1 MEGNMEYDSTID
13 TNDHRKMVDS
23 LMGRIFHELSERIG
37 HHDESKLFSPEKEA
51 FDIAT
56 PKLRGLTY
64 GSDEYKKSIA
74 ELGPALAHHYQA
86 NRHHP
91 EHFENG
97 IDGMTLTDIVEMF
110 ADWLAAGM
118 RHANGNFARSVEVNK
133 VKSGLSDQLGN
144 IFLNTAKSFH
154 LI

>member
-1 MEGNMEYDSTID
+1 MGYDSTAD
-13 TNDHRKMVDS
+13 TNEHREMVDS
-23 LMGRIFHELSERIG
+23 LMGRIFHELAERIG
-37 HHDESKLFSPEKEA
+37 HHDISKLLPPEKEA

-64 GSDEYKKSIA
+64 GSNEYKAAVA
-74 ELGPALAHHYQA
+74 ELGQALTHHYQF

-91 EHFENG
+91 EHFESG

-118 RHANGNFARSVEVNK
+118 RHADGNFTRSIEVNK
-133 VKSGLSDQLGN
+133 KKCGLSDQLGN